1 MLWMVTVGLASTRRT
16 TMITVISRS
25 SVFHRSSAA
34 VPVRAPDSD
43 VANVTREP
51 ITVTAPMISGQRP
64 GSGDVRSA
72 SSRTTAN
79 RRTCNSLASCL
90 PPNAENR

>member
-1 MLWMVTVGLASTRRT
+1 MLWMVTVGRASTRRT

-34 VPVRAPDSD
+34 VPVRVPVSD
-43 VANVTREP
+43 VQNVTREP
-51 ITVTAPMISGQRP
+51 TTVTVPMMTGQRP

-72 SSRTTAN
+72 ISRIRAN
-79 RRTCNSLASCL
+79 RRTCSSAASCL
-90 PPNAENR
+90 PPNAEKR